1 MPNVLSFA
9 RPYRYLLLWLVLM
22 AGLGAASAGAAD
34 ATLVQPAATA
44 RTPHVEISLVAEDA
58 VAQAA
63 GPTWLGLHF
72 RLRPGWHI
80 YWRNPGDSGY
90 PPSFTWK
97 LPAGARAGEIAWPT
111 PARLPF
117 GPLTNFGY
125 KDEVMLS
132 VPLVLSGDA
141 RSGPLPVRV
150 DAHWLVCEEVCIPES
165 ASLGR
170 DLALAESARPDPAAA
185 ALFAA
190 ARQRWPAAAPPA
202 DWELRA
208 ESESGGVALHLRL
221 PGSPP
226 SGLQFF
232 PFAEGLMQPSAEQ
245 NLQRDGDGYRL
256 RLSNAE
262 VPLAPWQRLHGVLA
276 PAGHGSGSERA
287 EVGAERTARAFVIDL
302 PVEVASGA
310 APVSLLAA
318 MLLAL
323 VGGVLLNLMP
333 CVLPV
338 LSIKLLALL
347 KPDTP
352 ASAERTRDARSHALL
367 YSLGVVGSFLLLA
380 ALLIGLKAAG
390 HALGWGFQL
399 QSPTL
404 VSALALLFFALG
416 LSLSGALPI
425 ATLAQDVPGAW
436 RLRHPR
442 LDAVASG
449 GLAVLVASPCTAPF
463 MGAALGAA
471 FALPPAQT
479 LLVFAALGGGMALPV
494 ALLVRYPAW
503 LRWLP
508 RPGAWMERLRQLLAL
523 PLYATVVWLAWVLVE
538 QIGPDAIVPLG
549 AGLVAVAALAWCLH
563 LRDEHWRRAG
573 ALVCV
578 IAVITCA
585 IAPAG
590 KPSGAAP
597 GGTEGKLAD
606 APADPRA
613 NERWQPWSPEAL
625 AAARALPAPVFVDFT
640 AAWCVTCQVN
650 KRLVLTREDVAADFA
665 AAGVVLLR
673 ADWTRHDPR
682 ISTELGRLGRSGVP
696 VYALYPPHGAPLLLP
711 EILSRGNIQDA
722 LRRIG
727 SAVPA
732 PS

>member
-1 MPNVLSFA
+1 MPNALPLLS
-9 RPYRYLLLWLVLM
+9 RYRCLVLWLVLV
-22 AGLGAASAGAAD
+22 AALPAAGAAVAPD
-34 ATLVQPAATA
+34 VAPAATV
-44 RTPHVEISLVAEDA
+44 RTPHVEIKLEAEDA
-58 VAQAA
+58 PAPVA
-63 GPTWLGLHF
+63 GTTLLGLHF
-72 RLRPGWHI
+72 RIRPGWHI

-90 PPSFTWK
+90 PPGLNWR
-97 LPAGARAGEIAWPT
+97 LPAGARAGEIVWPA
-111 PARLPF
+111 PERLPV

-125 KDEVMLS
+125 SDEVMLS
-132 VPLVLSGDA
+132 VPLTLSGESPGG
-141 RSGPLPVRV
+141 RLPVRV
-150 DAHWLVCEEVCIPES
+150 EAHWLVCEEVCIPES
-165 ASLGR
+165 ATLAM
-170 DLALAESARPDPAAA
+170 DLAVADSARPDPASA

-202 DWELRA
+202 DWALRA
-208 ESESGGVALHLRL
+208 EAEAGGVALHLRV

-232 PFAEGLMQPSAEQ
+232 PYAEGLMQAAAEQ
-245 NLQRDGDGYRL
+245 TLQRAGDGYRL
-256 RLSNAE
+256 RLSNAD
-262 VPLAPWQRLHGVLA
+262 VPVAPWQRLHGVLVHA
-276 PAGHGSGSERA
+276 ADDSAGARREA
-287 EVGAERTARAFVIDL
+287 GADRGARAFVIDL
-302 PVEVASGA
+302 PVA
-310 APVSLLAA
+310 AAAGTAPLSLLAA

-323 VGGVLLNLMP
+323 VGGALLNLMP

-338 LSIKLLALL
+338 LSIKLLALIQP
-347 KPDTP
+347 KAPP
-352 ASAERTRDARSHALL
+352 SIERSRDARNHALL
-367 YSLGVVGSFLLLA
+367 YALGVVGSFLLLA

-494 ALLVRYPAW
+494 ALLVCYPAW

-508 RPGAWMERLRQLLAL
+508 RPGAWMERLKQLLAL
-523 PLYATVVWLAWVLVE
+523 PLYATVVWLAWVLAA
-538 QIGPDAIVPLG
+538 QIGPNAIVALG
-549 AGLVAVAALAWCLH
+549 AGLVAIAALVWCLQ
-563 LRDEHWRRAG
+563 LRHEHWRRAG
-573 ALVCV
+573 VVACSAAV
-578 IAVITCA
+578 IACA

-590 KPSGAAP
+590 APSSDAGGEGERGPGDAAP
-597 GGTEGKLAD
+597 QASAT
-606 APADPRA
+606 
-613 NERWQPWSPEAL
+613 ERWQPWSPAAL
-625 AAARALPAPVFVDFT
+625 AAARARPAPVFVDFT

-650 KRLVLTREDVAADFA
+650 KRLVLARDDVAADFA
-665 AAGVVLLR
+665 AAGVTLLR

-682 ISTELGRLGRSGVP
+682 ITAELARLGRSGVP
-696 VYALYPPHGAPLLLP
+696 VYALYPPRGEPLLLP
-711 EILSRGNIQDA
+711 EVLSRGTIQNA
-722 LRRIG
+722 LRQIV
-727 SAVPA
+727 AVAPA
-732 PS
+732 PL